1 MRYMLDTDIC
11 IYAIK
16 NRSDYLLTKLRANA
30 AAGIGISSITAAELH
45 FGVAKTHSE
54 KNAKA
59 LDEFLASLE
68 IADFDDAAAREYGTV
83 REALE
88 RAGTPIGPLD
98 TQIAAHA
105 RQLGVILVTNYV
117 REFVRVEGLRLEN
130 WATES

>member
-1 MRYMLDTDIC
+1 MLDMDIC

-30 AAGIGISSITAAELH
+30 AAGIGISSITAPELH

-54 KNAKA
+54 KNAK
-59 LDEFLASLE
+59 
-68 IADFDDAAAREYGTV
+68 
-83 REALE
+83 ALE

-105 RQLGVILVTNYV
+105 RQLGVMFVTNNV
-117 REFVRVEGLRLEN
+117 REFVCVKPRINIR
-130 WATES
+130 

>member
-1 MRYMLDTDIC
+1 MLDTDIC
-11 IYAIK
+11 IYVIK

-68 IADFDDAAAREYGTV
+68 IADFDDVAAREYGTV

-105 RQLGVILVTNYV
+105 RQLGVIFVTNNE
-117 REFVRVEGLRLEN
+117 REFVGVQGLRLEN
-130 WATES
+130 WAAES